1 MSLDAAEVTRLL
13 AAAEAETVADAR
25 GKAFEAVAEYVF
37 RSLGCPVRR
46 NLVTALGSQQID
58 LAVAH
63 LGALGPVP
71 TFFLVECK
79 YWEKPVDSAAVGYF
93 LNTCRDRRAA
103 LGVVISKHGLT
114 GDKDDATH
122 AHSIALGASFDG
134 VRLIVLTEDDLR
146 KAASDEHLIATLIS
160 AWLEAAATGKVGTP

>member
-1 MSLDAAEVTRLL
+1 MNFDAAEVVRLL
-13 AAAEAETVADAR
+13 AAAEAESVHDAR

-37 RSLGCPVRR
+37 HSLGCPVRR
-46 NLVTALGSQQID
+46 NLITALGSQQID

-63 LGALGPVP
+63 LGALGPIP

-79 YWEKPVDSAAVGYF
+79 FWEKPVDSAAVGYF

-103 LGVVISKHGLT
+103 LGILISKQGIT
-114 GDKDDATH
+114 GDKDDATR
-122 AHSIALGASFDG
+122 AHSLALGASFDG
-134 VRLIVLTEDDLR
+134 TRLIVLTEADLR
-146 KAASDEHLIATLIS
+146 TVSSGENLIGMLIS